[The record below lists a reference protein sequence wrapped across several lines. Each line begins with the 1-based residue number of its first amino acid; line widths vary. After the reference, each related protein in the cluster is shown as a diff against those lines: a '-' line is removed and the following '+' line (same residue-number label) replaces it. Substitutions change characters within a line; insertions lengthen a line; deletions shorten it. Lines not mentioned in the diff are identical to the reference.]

1 MKLHKETW
9 LNKKREGRIFS
20 VSNYILNDP
29 EALVITMLMG
39 FVLTLLIFGGL
50 AVLSAMYGW
59 GWFLVVLFS
68 GIAIFNLYKMWGMIK
83 IIKYSG
89 LKGAMGNMTVGG
101 FVFSK
106 NEKEK

>member
-9 LNKKREGRIFS
+9 LNKKREGKIFS

-39 FVLTLLIFGGL
+39 FGLTLLIFGGL
-50 AVLSAMYGW
+50 AILSAMYGW
-59 GWFLVVLFS
+59 GWFLIALFG
-68 GIAIFNLYKMWGMIK
+68 GICLFNAKKLYDMIK
-83 IIKYSG
+83 VIKHSG
-89 LKGAMGNMTVGG
+89 LKGVFGNMTIGG

-106 NEKEK
+106 K